1 MVYNQVNRNHPKAEN
16 VSESVKSKMNR
27 LSIKTFF
34 ASLKFSADCC
44 QSSCMLLFRWNGQ
57 FNGGSTFIHSYSFNL
72 VLDIDECSSNSHS
85 CDVNAVCN
93 NTRGFYT
100 CACKPGYSG
109 DGKNCTGELNLPIT
123 STIKYIDWQKKKGKG
138 CYINIRLLILLPRCT
153 SSFLVSNFC
162 NFQVEFFF
170 RDLQTKFSSWYPI
183 GLII

>member
-1 MVYNQVNRNHPKAEN
+1 MLNFNFRQIVLSQALCFFFSFGEMVSLTVAQRDFNF
-16 VSESVKSKMNR
+16 
-27 LSIKTFF
+27 LS
-34 ASLKFSADCC
+34 
-44 QSSCMLLFRWNGQ
+44 
-57 FNGGSTFIHSYSFNL
+57 
-72 VLDIDECSSNSHS
+72 DIDECSSNSHS

-109 DGKNCTGELNLPIT
+109 DGKNCSGELNLPIT
-123 STIKYIDWQKKKGKG
+123 STINYIDWQKRKGKG